1 MSDNEKLLDEMVKR
15 FKMETIAVAD
25 NSKADSDQMKI
36 QTRNS
41 TIAVM
46 ISIFAGIGWL
56 LYLVIDSKIEQN
68 SKPILILQSQHTMKI
83 EQHDKDIASN
93 KEEMRALKAEINSM
107 SKGIDYLVSQQKA
120 K

>member
-15 FKMETIAVAD
+15 LKMEAIASSD
-25 NSKADSDQMKI
+25 NCKDDSQQMKI

-46 ISIFAGIGWL
+46 ISIFSGLGWL
-56 LYLVIDSKIEQN
+56 LYLLIDSKIEQS
-68 SKPILILQSQHTMKI
+68 SKPMLLMQSQHAMKI

-93 KEEMRALKAEINSM
+93 KEEMKELKAEINTM
-107 SKGIDYLVSQQKA
+107 SKGVDYLVSQQRGK
-120 K
+120 

>member
-15 FKMETIAVAD
+15 LKMENIASVD
-25 NSKADSDQMKI
+25 NCKDDSEQIKI

-46 ISIFAGIGWL
+46 ITVFGAIGWL
-56 LYLVIDSKIEQN
+56 LYLVIDSKIEQS
-68 SKPILILQSQHTMKI
+68 SKPMLILQSQHSMKI

-107 SKGIDYLVSQQKA
+107 SKGVDYLVSQQKA